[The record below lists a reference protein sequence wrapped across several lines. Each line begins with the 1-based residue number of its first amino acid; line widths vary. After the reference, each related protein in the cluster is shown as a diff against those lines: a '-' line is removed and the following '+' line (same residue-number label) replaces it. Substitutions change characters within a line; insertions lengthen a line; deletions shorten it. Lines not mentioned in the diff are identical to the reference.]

1 MRQGSAGLIPV
12 AVVAVFAALTFW
24 LERATHQEER
34 RDGRNRHDA
43 DYFVDNF
50 TLRRFN
56 AEGNLQHT
64 LVATKMV
71 HFPDDEST
79 EVTAPRL
86 TYHRV
91 PPLYVSS
98 DTAWLDKDGKHVRL
112 DDNVRILR
120 EGIDGRLPTEIRT
133 RVLYA
138 IPDDEVAHTD
148 APVQIVQGQTVL
160 NGTGLETNNKTQLST
175 LFGPTNGIIYN
186 KQTNQA
192 PSSNEKQ
199 PSKISAA
206 SPPAVDK
213 RARPAARDGRKG
225 RQGQARQPRSRPDHR
240 R

>member
-1 MRQGSAGLIPV
+1 MRQGGAGLIPV

-56 AEGNLQHT
+56 AEGTLQHT

-86 TYHRV
+86 TYHRL
-91 PPLYVSS
+91 PPMHVSS
-98 DTAWLDKDGKHVRL
+98 DTAWLDKEGKHVRL
-112 DDNVRILR
+112 DNNVRILR
-120 EGIDGRLPTEIRT
+120 ESVDQRPPTEIRT

-138 IPDDEVAHTD
+138 VPDDEIAHTD
-148 APVQIVQGQTVL
+148 APVKIVQGLTVL
-160 NGTGLETNNKTQLST
+160 NGTGLETNNKTQIST
-175 LFGPTNGIIYN
+175 LFGPTDGIIYN
-186 KQTNQA
+186 KQSNQA
-192 PSSNEKQ
+192 PSSNETQ
-199 PSKISAA
+199 PSKTSAA
-206 SPPAVDK
+206 SPRAVSK
-213 RARPAARDGRKG
+213 PTRPAAGNGRKG
-225 RQGQARQPRSRPDHR
+225 GQGKARQPRSRPDHR